1 MASFSIEIPDD
12 QVDRVIT
19 AMCANYH
26 YPAQI
31 SNPDYDP
38 TLEMEEDYDPSTNP
52 QTIDNPETPGS
63 FANRTVREYLINNTQ
78 AYEVQVAKEQA
89 RRNLAAAPVI
99 LNPAL

>member
-12 QVDRVIT
+12 QVDRVII

-26 YPAQI
+26 YRSQI

-38 TLEMEEDYDPSTNP
+38 ALEMEEDYDPATNP
-52 QTIDNPETPGS
+52 EVIDNPETQGA
-63 FANRTVREYLINNTQ
+63 FANRMVREYLQNNTA

-89 RRNLAAAPVI
+89 RQNLAAAPVI
-99 LNPAL
+99 TNPTI